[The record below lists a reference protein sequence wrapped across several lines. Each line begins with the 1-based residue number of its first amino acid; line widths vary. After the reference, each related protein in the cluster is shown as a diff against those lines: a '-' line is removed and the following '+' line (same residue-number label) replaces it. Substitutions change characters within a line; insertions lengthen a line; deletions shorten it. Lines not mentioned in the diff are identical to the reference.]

1 MTESSMLA
9 IVQHRAGDAE
19 TLEQQR
25 VPRPTPAGGEILVRV
40 RATALN
46 PVDWKSRERGFLPDG
61 STPPFT
67 LGWDVSGV
75 VEEVADGVTLF
86 APGDEVFGM
95 PNFPHAGSTHA
106 EYLVAPA
113 RHFATKP
120 TALSHQEAAALP
132 LAALTAWQALVE
144 TAGIRA
150 GQRVLIPAAAG
161 GVGHLAVQI
170 AKAHGAHVI
179 GTASAV
185 KQSLLR
191 KIGVDE
197 AIDYQQ
203 VDATQTVREVDIVLD
218 TLGGNNGRASLETL
232 KPGGILVSLLA
243 VEPETQQ
250 VAAQRGIRAIRLIVT
265 PDREGLL
272 EIAALVEAGK
282 LKPVIDSVFPLS
294 EIRQAYQRGETNRTS
309 GKIVVVPGG

>member
-25 VPRPTPAGGEILVRV
+25 VPRPKPSGGEILVRV
-40 RATALN
+40 CATALN

-61 STPPFT
+61 SAPPFT

-95 PNFPHAGSTHA
+95 PSFPHAGSAHA

-113 RHFATKP
+113 RHFASKP
-120 TALSHQEAAALP
+120 TALSHQQAAALP
-132 LAALTAWQALVE
+132 LAVLTAWQALVE
-144 TAGIRA
+144 TAGIQT

-170 AKAHGAHVI
+170 AKAHGAYVI
-179 GTASAV
+179 GTASTA
-185 KQSLLR
+185 KHPLLR
-191 KIGVDE
+191 ELGVDE
-197 AIDYQQ
+197 AIDYRQ

-218 TLGGNNGRASLETL
+218 TLGGNNGLASLDTL
-232 KPGGILVSLLA
+232 KPGGILVSLLPL
-243 VEPETQQ
+243 EPETQEL
-250 VAAQRGIRAIRLIVT
+250 AAQRGIRAIRLMVT
-265 PDREGLL
+265 PDRDGLR
-272 EIAALVEAGK
+272 EVAALVEAEK

-294 EIRQAYQRGETNRTS
+294 EIKRAYQRGETNRAS
-309 GKIVVVPGG
+309 GKIVVVPGS